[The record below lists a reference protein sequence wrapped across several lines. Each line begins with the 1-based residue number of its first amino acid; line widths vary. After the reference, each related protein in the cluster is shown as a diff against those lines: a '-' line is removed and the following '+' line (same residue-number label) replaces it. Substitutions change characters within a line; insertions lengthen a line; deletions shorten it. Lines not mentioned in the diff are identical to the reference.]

1 MRKLYLTTIL
11 LGVIIL
17 TLPADI
23 ANAAIVYPFEV
34 FTSDSIYY
42 DRPNLN
48 LFVELSHQQN
58 KVDFTFYNQSL
69 LQSSIAR
76 IYFDSDGLLDNI
88 AAITESPGASFSQPA
103 TPHNLPAGNILE
115 PPFVTTEGLSI
126 GSNPPRSHN
135 GVNPGEWVR
144 ITCDLTDGGTFTEVI
159 DELNT
164 GVLRIGIHIIAL
176 PNCSSESA
184 IVVPE
189 PATIALLGLGTL
201 TLLIKRRP

>member
-1 MRKLYLTTIL
+1 MRKLSLTTTL

-34 FTSDSIYY
+34 LTSDSSYY
-42 DRPNLN
+42 DSPNLN
-48 LFVELSHQQN
+48 LLVELSPQQN

-69 LQSSIAR
+69 LESSIAR
-76 IYFDSDGLLDNI
+76 IYFDSGGLLDRI
-88 AAITESPGASFSQPA
+88 AAVTEGPGTSFSQPA

-135 GVNPGEWVR
+135 GVNPGQWVQ
-144 ITCDLTDGGTFTEVI
+144 ITCDLTDGGTFAEVI
-159 DELNT
+159 DKLNT
-164 GVLRIGIHIIAL
+164 GALRIGAHIIAL
-176 PNCSSESA
+176 PHCSSESA
-184 IVVPE
+184 IAVPE
-189 PATIALLGLGTL
+189 PATIALFGLGSL
-201 TLLIKRRP
+201 ALLIKRRP